1 MDLSFQ
7 PTTWAALGD
16 LVRDLAERFPSE
28 RRFLSPA
35 LAMVEGGAAKD
46 PDGLGLPMAAESIRQ
61 MLTPMKG

>member
-1 MDLSFQ
+1 MDLTTQ

-16 LVRDLAERFPSE
+16 LVRDLAAHFPSE

-35 LAMVEGGAAKD
+35 LAMVGDGAAKD